1 MARVP
6 VPAVDPAADAAALL
20 RRLGFATLM
29 LAVPVAAMMTRRAV
43 VVLAPVGVAL
53 LVIAAFLDPGHRGFR
68 AGLRRLA
75 LSRAGLAGAIVLLW
89 CFLSLAWTPFVGP
102 ASSRLFSIVG
112 TIVLALAGV
121 LAVPER
127 MRSAN
132 LYLIPVGTGIAAL
145 AAVGLAVFGGATSD
159 APDAEGQSL
168 ERGLVVLAL
177 FVWPSVAWLRSRER
191 DLEAFMLA
199 LVVVVAA
206 LLGPQALPIGAIVAG
221 GVVYGLTALWPRVGI
236 KGTAAVMA
244 GLLALAPL
252 LPLVALP
259 ATGMVLGTN
268 SATYRSLSVWR
279 TVVLGEPLRLVT
291 GHGFETAL
299 RGRFVGLLAPNAP
312 TTVLFEAWYEL
323 GIVGALAGA
332 TALYW
337 AVRAAGR
344 DHPPLVPGVM
354 GAFATAFA
362 FACFGIGSAQ
372 MWWFTALAVLV
383 LVFVAAERGQFRTT
397 RPKATFFSRPR
408 AANDA

>member
-1 MARVP
+1 MARAP

-29 LAVPVAAMMTRRAV
+29 LAVPVAAMITRRAV

-53 LVIAAFLDPGHRGFR
+53 LVIAALLDPGHPGFR

-75 LSRAGLAGAIVLLW
+75 LSRAGIAGGIVLLW
-89 CFLSLAWTPFVGP
+89 CVLSLAWTPFVGP

-112 TIVLALAGV
+112 TVVLALAGV
-121 LAVPER
+121 LAVPDR

-145 AAVGLAVFGGATSD
+145 AAIGLALVGGASGE
-159 APDAEGQSL
+159 APDAEGRSL

-177 FVWPSVAWLRSRER
+177 FIWPSVAWLRSRER

-206 LLGPQALPIGAIVAG
+206 LLGPQPLPVGAMAFGAVA
-221 GVVYGLTALWPRVGI
+221 YALTALSPRVGI
-236 KGTAAVMA
+236 KASAAVMA

-252 LPLVALP
+252 LPLIVRPVA
-259 ATGMVLGTN
+259 GMLFGT
-268 SATYRSLSVWR
+268 SGPLYRSLSVWR
-279 TVVLGEPLRLVT
+279 TVIIGEPLRLVT

-312 TTVLFEAWYEL
+312 NTLLFEAWYEL
-323 GIVGALAGA
+323 GVVGALAGA
-332 TALYW
+332 AALYW

-383 LVFVAAERGQFRTT
+383 LVFVAAARGQFRTT
-397 RPKATFFSRPR
+397 RPKATFFLRPR